1 MISKLCRYTG
11 QGMPVLFVGERCS
24 DSWQSMPILPLHRDD
39 LSDFEDKDHAADA
52 TGYPAVQVFGAGIG
66 SMKPGLS
73 ND

>member
-1 MISKLCRYTG
+1 
-11 QGMPVLFVGERCS
+11 
-24 DSWQSMPILPLHRDD
+24 MPILPLHRDD
-39 LSDFEDKDHAADA
+39 LSDFEGKDHAADA